1 MEMSRWLRKNMQTS
15 AWPLDRC
22 CHITVPLWNQQLQY
36 ASGQKHASQRAD
48 ELAQSLHLA
57 LQPVLPS
64 RPSIGTKHLRVE
76 QLKELG
82 HPSGWAQDGPCSL
95 LLYQSQLNNVSQQGA
110 IFVSTMGSLMWASAG
125 FRPNPFLGT
134 IQRELRGY
142 FLLSLRLSSPAPD
155 CSTQTV
161 VSACGQTALCSLNQ
175 PGSLPKLQMQPVR
188 IWLQTIWWILCGC
201 WRQEKP
207 RKWNICLSVALFP
220 EVFNTNPSLL

>member
-1 MEMSRWLRKNMQTS
+1 MEMSRWLRTNMQTS

-22 CHITVPLWNQQLQY
+22 CHITVHLWNQQP
-36 ASGQKHASQRAD
+36 SGKKHASQRAD
-48 ELAQSLHLA
+48 VLAQSVHLA

-64 RPSIGTKHLRVE
+64 RPSIGTTHPWME

-82 HPSGWAQDGPCSL
+82 DPWGWVQDGTCCL
-95 LLYQSQLNNVSQQGA
+95 LLDQSQLNDVSGQGA
-110 IFVSTMGSLMWASAG
+110 VFVSTMESLIHVPAG
-125 FRPNPFLGT
+125 FTPNPFLGT
-134 IQRELRGY
+134 MQRELKGY
-142 FLLSLRLSSPAPD
+142 FLLSTRLSSPAPD

-161 VSACGQTALCSLNQ
+161 VSACGQTGLCSLNQ
-175 PGSLPKLQMQPVR
+175 AGSLPKLQMQPVR

-220 EVFNTNPSLL
+220 ETFNTNPSLL